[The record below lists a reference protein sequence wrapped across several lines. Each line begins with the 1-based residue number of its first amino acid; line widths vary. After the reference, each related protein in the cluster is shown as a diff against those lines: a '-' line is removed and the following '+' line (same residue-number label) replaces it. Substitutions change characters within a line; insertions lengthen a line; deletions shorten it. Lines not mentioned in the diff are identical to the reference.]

1 MDERRKRGE
10 EGRRE
15 IKDEE
20 RRGGTTLRPDWIS
33 SNDNLAREKKWMS
46 VLPRYYVIMSRAFPG
61 AVVAN
66 IS

>member
-1 MDERRKRGE
+1 M
-10 EGRRE
+10 
-15 IKDEE
+15 

-33 SNDNLAREKKWMS
+33 SNDNLARKKKSMS
-46 VLPRYYVIMSRAFPG
+46 VIPRYYVIMSRAFPG